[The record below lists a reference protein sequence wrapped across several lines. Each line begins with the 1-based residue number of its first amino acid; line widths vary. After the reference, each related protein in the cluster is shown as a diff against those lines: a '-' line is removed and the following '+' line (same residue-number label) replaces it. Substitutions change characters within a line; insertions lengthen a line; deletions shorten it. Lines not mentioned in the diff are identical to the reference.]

1 MNQKKAKQ
9 LRKDAINLAAQMV
22 QHGRTV
28 STERVYQNQNAYT
41 ETQVN
46 RPDTLR
52 GIYRYLKKNERQ
64 KSK

>member
-22 QHGRTV
+22 QHSRTV
-28 STERVYQNQNAYT
+28 STERVYQSQSSMSD
-41 ETQVN
+41 TQVN

>member
-1 MNQKKAKQ
+1 MNQKQAKQ

-28 STERVYQNQNAYT
+28 STERVYQNQNSFT